1 MPLHIH
7 PACEQDAEQI
17 SAVIIAS
24 ILETNARDYSAD
36 LIARLPDNF
45 APARIRERLFSRDMF
60 VCLAD
65 GQLVG
70 TASLDG
76 ATVRSVF
83 VKPRLQGR
91 GIGRALM
98 DHIEALAA
106 ARGVGSLSV
115 PASVTA
121 RQFYQ
126 RLGYST
132 VREVLE
138 GDEPIIVMRKA
149 LSATR

>member
-1 MPLHIH
+1 MQLRIRL
-7 PACEQDAEQI
+7 ACEQDAEQI
-17 SAVIIAS
+17 SALIIAS
-24 ILETNARDYSAD
+24 ILETNAKDYSTD
-36 LIARLPDNF
+36 LIARLPASF
-45 APARIRERLFSRDMF
+45 APVRIRERLASRDMF
-60 VCLAD
+60 VCQAD

-83 VKPRLQGR
+83 VKPRLQGS

-121 RQFYQ
+121 WQFYQ

-138 GDEPIIVMRKA
+138 GDERIIVMRKA

>member
-1 MPLHIH
+1 
-7 PACEQDAEQI
+7 
-17 SAVIIAS
+17 
-24 ILETNARDYSAD
+24 
-36 LIARLPDNF
+36 
-45 APARIRERLFSRDMF
+45 MF